1 MQLNIDGYDVT
12 IKAKYYGFGKSM
24 ERHAEDIVF
33 MFCLLADTAARYY
46 REHGDGMLAEGAERV
61 YRDLS
66 AAVYKN
72 RTWQS

>member
-12 IKAKYYGFGKSM
+12 IKAKYYGFGKCM
-24 ERHAEDIVF
+24 ERH
-33 MFCLLADTAARYY
+33 
-46 REHGDGMLAEGAERV
+46 AEGAERV